1 MAVSIKAA
9 LDVYPHS
16 AGALN
21 PQASVA
27 SSSEH
32 AKETTDP
39 SPGLSTEGPQ
49 ALLTNSQMPDKRQR
63 SKNKSARG
71 YEMPG
76 KV

>member
-32 AKETTDP
+32 EKETTDP

-49 ALLTNSQMPDKRQR
+49 ALPTTCQVSGKKQR
-63 SKNKSARG
+63 SKTESARS
-71 YEMPG
+71 YEMP
-76 KV
+76 